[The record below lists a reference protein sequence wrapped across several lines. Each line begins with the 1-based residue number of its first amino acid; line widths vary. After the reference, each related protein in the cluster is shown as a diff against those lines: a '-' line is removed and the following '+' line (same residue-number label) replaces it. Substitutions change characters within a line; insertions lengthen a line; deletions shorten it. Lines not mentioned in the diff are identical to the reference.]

1 MAVRFH
7 YEQFNKSIVMNILSF
22 EQEWMRQKSGRI
34 QIIRFMREAIGVS
47 EVSWQDLTKIN
58 LIRVADYIKDRVSP
72 NSARTYF
79 AEIVAFLHCYDDEGI
94 IPCKNPSEV
103 LKCKK
108 VPQQNTALTEDE
120 LHLIVAYYDS
130 LWLKKGHQA
139 EKDVLTLFL
148 IEAITGARSCD
159 VEEISTNNIENHLLS
174 YVSKKTKTLAVIPE
188 HCRLQQL
195 ISRKPTAVY
204 SATTKNRTIKRVAK
218 VVGITQPI
226 TLYYHGAMV
235 TKPKNEF
242 LGTHSARRTFAS
254 ILSAKGVPIA
264 EIAQFM
270 SHNSTQMTERYI
282 KVDSQNVSE
291 AAMSFFNG

>member
-1 MAVRFH
+1 M
-7 YEQFNKSIVMNILSF
+7 KKILSF
-22 EQEWMRQKSGRI
+22 EQEFERRNPKRI
-34 QIIRFMREAIGVS
+34 QLIRFIREAIGVRETNWS
-47 EVSWQDLTKIN
+47 DLTKVN
-58 LIRVADYIKDRVSP
+58 LIKVADYIKDRVSP

-120 LHLIVAYYDS
+120 LHLIEAYYDS

-159 VEEISTNNIENHLLS
+159 VEDFTLNNIDNNQLT
-174 YVSKKTKTLAVIPE
+174 YVSKKTKTLAIIPE
-188 HCRLQQL
+188 HRRLKEL
-195 ISRKPTAVY
+195 ISRKTTAVY

-218 VVGITQPI
+218 AVGITQEV
-226 TLYYHGAMV
+226 TLFYHGCMQ
-235 TKPKNEF
+235 TLPKYET
-242 LGTHSARRTFAS
+242 LGTHSARRSFAS
-254 ILSAKGVPIA
+254 VLSAKGVPIA

-282 KVDSQNVSE
+282 KVDSQKASE

>member
-1 MAVRFH
+1 M
-7 YEQFNKSIVMNILSF
+7 KKILSF
-22 EQEWMRQKSGRI
+22 EQEFERRNPKRI
-34 QIIRFMREAIGVS
+34 QLIRFIREAIGVKETNWS
-47 EVSWQDLTKIN
+47 DLTKVN
-58 LIRVADYIKDRVSP
+58 LIKVADYIKDRVSP
-72 NSARTYF
+72 NSAKTYF
-79 AEIVAFLHCYDDEGI
+79 AEITAFLHCYEDEGI

-103 LKCKK
+103 LKAKK

-120 LHLIVAYYDS
+120 LRLIEAYYDG

-159 VEEISTNNIENHLLS
+159 VEDISINNIENHLLS
-174 YVSKKTKTLAVIPE
+174 YVSKKTHTLAIIPE

-195 ISRKPTAVY
+195 ISRKPTSVY

-235 TKPKNEF
+235 TRPKNEF

-264 EIAQFM
+264 EIAQYM

-282 KVDSQNVSE
+282 KVDSQKASE